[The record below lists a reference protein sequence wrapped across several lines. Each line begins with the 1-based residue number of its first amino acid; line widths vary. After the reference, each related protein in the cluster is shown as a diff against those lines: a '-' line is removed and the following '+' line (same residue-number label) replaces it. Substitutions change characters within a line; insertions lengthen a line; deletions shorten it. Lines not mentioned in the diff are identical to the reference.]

1 MKQGRSGRKA
11 VAVLAV
17 FNVVLLCVSIFC
29 MIRTH
34 RNTQKIN
41 QAERAFQYS
50 ETSDKVVLTLANGRE
65 AEIVFGKTA
74 VRIIESYRYTESI
87 SEILLFVREY
97 GSKHG
102 YTLQRNNT
110 ELLGEFRLHT
120 LLYRV
125 GYKRAQT
132 GDLDWDY
139 EADPRWYVN
148 AASRMLGACGI

>member
-34 RNTQKIN
+34 RNNQKIN

-50 ETSDKVVLTLANGRE
+50 ETSDKVVLTLTNGQKVE
-65 AEIVFGKTA
+65 LVFGKTA

-120 LLYRV
+120 CLYHT
-125 GYKRAQT
+125 GYYQTQT
-132 GDLDWDY
+132 GIFDWDY
-139 EADPRWYVN
+139 GVDPRWYVN
-148 AASRMLGACGI
+148 AASRILGRCGV

>member
-34 RNTQKIN
+34 RNNQKIN

-50 ETSDKVVLTLANGRE
+50 ETSDKVVLTLTNGQKVE
-65 AEIVFGKTA
+65 LVFGKTA

-102 YTLQRNNT
+102 Y
-110 ELLGEFRLHT
+110 
-120 LLYRV
+120 
-125 GYKRAQT
+125 KRAQT

-139 EADPRWYVN
+139 GVDPRWYVN
-148 AASRMLGACGI
+148 AASRILGRCGV

>member
-34 RNTQKIN
+34 QNNQKIN

-50 ETSDKVVLTLANGRE
+50 ETSDKVVLTLADGQK
-65 AEIVFGKTA
+65 AELVFGQTA
-74 VRIIESYRYTESI
+74 VRILRAYQYEDAKY
-87 SEILLFVREY
+87 EILLFAREY

-102 YTLQRNNT
+102 YTFQRNNT

-120 LLYRV
+120 LLYRI

-139 EADPRWYVN
+139 GLDPRWYVN
-148 AASRMLGACGI
+148 AAGCILGRCGL